1 MPHTQVTSPPS
12 NHYTVLAHQ
21 DVLLDNLHG
30 HLGILNVP
38 YRVVSDLDRLL
49 ACGGLGDLQRGK
61 AVGGFVCSIIPHDV
75 RYQNGVLVVPLLA
88 VSDLEQPF
96 LTVGDLT
103 DLGYGGGVGGLLC
116 NICPLLSCNYFCMG
130 FLSSSPTPSSFP
142 ADLIRSNVRSSL

>member
-30 HLGILNVP
+30 HLGILHVP

-103 DLGYGGGVGGLLC
+103 DLGYGGGVTWSLGPMLQPVTMQSISCKGTFSG
-116 NICPLLSCNYFCMG
+116 ILSTGVDSSTSTMG
-130 FLSSSPTPSSFP
+130 SC
-142 ADLIRSNVRSSL
+142 